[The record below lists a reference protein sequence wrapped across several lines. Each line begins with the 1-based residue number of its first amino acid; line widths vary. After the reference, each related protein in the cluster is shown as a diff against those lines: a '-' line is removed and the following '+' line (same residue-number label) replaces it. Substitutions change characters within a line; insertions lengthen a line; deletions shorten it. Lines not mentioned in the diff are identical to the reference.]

1 MSLHNSDFQHVRDDS
16 LPPSHLHDTD
26 EANSS
31 SLTLP
36 LDGNRACLSASP
48 ASCAPPAAAN
58 TTFHVT
64 DKTSH
69 HTPTKSTYRKA
80 MVIKLTVSQTHPL
93 PLFHFGRLFYY
104 GIYGQGST
112 GSKPLTN
119 VTWIC
124 ATLHPFSCKN
134 YISALTQLMIFTRT
148 ACQ

>member
-1 MSLHNSDFQHVRDDS
+1 METSLHNSDFQHVRDDS

-48 ASCAPPAAAN
+48 ASCVPPAAAN

-69 HTPTKSTYRKA
+69 HRFLRPTRFPFFILAAFFIMEY
-80 MVIKLTVSQTHPL
+80 TVK
-93 PLFHFGRLFYY
+93 G
-104 GIYGQGST
+104 
-112 GSKPLTN
+112 
-119 VTWIC
+119 
-124 ATLHPFSCKN
+124 
-134 YISALTQLMIFTRT
+134 ALDRSR
-148 ACQ
+148 